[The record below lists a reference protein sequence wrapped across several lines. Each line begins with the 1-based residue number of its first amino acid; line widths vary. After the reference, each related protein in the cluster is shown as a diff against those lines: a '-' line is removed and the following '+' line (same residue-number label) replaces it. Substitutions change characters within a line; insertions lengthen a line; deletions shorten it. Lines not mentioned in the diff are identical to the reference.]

1 MSLSGANVAESSKS
15 ASTTAHVFEVEALNL
30 HRLSISFEVEED
42 NDFDG
47 LEEDEELMRQ
57 LDEEMVETMSGEAGG
72 LVSAEINLKVSLQ
85 FPVTGIFAL
94 VFAFPFSRGL
104 LVVSLT
110 PSGFIPACTRFFVLR
125 AGNGSSDVRLGRQRG
140 FVSSSHYRVR
150 HQSS

>member
-1 MSLSGANVAESSKS
+1 M
-15 ASTTAHVFEVEALNL
+15 
-30 HRLSISFEVEED
+30 EED

>member
-1 MSLSGANVAESSKS
+1 MSLSGANVADSSKS

-94 VFAFPFSRGL
+94 VFPFSQGL
-104 LVVSLT
+104 FVVSLT